1 MWSNS
6 NIGLQEKGL
15 RISLIAV
22 DWAREVI
29 ANTQW
34 AELSYNATVADGFII
49 IIIFFSCALHL
60 LRTSRDR
67 KSYDSQTMNTYSR
80 TPVTRSN

>member
-15 RISLIAV
+15 RISLIEV

-34 AELSYNATVADGFII
+34 AELSYNATVADGFILFVEPYTFWEHHVTGNHMTAKQWI
-49 IIIFFSCALHL
+49 
-60 LRTSRDR
+60 RTVEPR
-67 KSYDSQTMNTYSR
+67 
-80 TPVTRSN
+80 

>member
-1 MWSNS
+1 MWNNS

-34 AELSYNATVADGFII
+34 AELSYNATVADGFILFVEPYPFENITWPEI
-49 IIIFFSCALHL
+49 IWQPNNE
-60 LRTSRDR
+60 
-67 KSYDSQTMNTYSR
+67 YVQ
-80 TPVTRSN
+80 